1 MRPEPRL
8 EAGDGTEG
16 LGVALEADRLPV
28 DGCAACETVEAQ
40 TLVKVGPHVGQAA
53 SQPHG
58 TSVFDSINLDEA
70 ILVPGPEDQAAA
82 LGQRRAGIEAP
93 GMRMEGQ
100 AAAQRARYAA
110 AWQEAGGVAIDP
122 Y

>member
-1 MRPEPRL
+1 L

-16 LGVALEADRLPV
+16 LGVALDPTSGRLLLNHTALPDQLSQAFVPRRSHTQRNHLLADGRF
-28 DGCAACETVEAQ
+28 
-40 TLVKVGPHVGQAA
+40 
-53 SQPHG
+53 
-58 TSVFDSINLDEA
+58 VFDSINLDEA

-82 LGQRRAGIEAP
+82 LGQRRAEIEAL

-110 AWQEAGGVAIDP
+110 ACQEAGGVAIDP